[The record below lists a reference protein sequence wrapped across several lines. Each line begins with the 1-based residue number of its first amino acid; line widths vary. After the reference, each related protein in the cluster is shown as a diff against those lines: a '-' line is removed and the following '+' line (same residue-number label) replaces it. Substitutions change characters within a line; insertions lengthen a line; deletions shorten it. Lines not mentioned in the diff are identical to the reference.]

1 MSLLQVLPAVLIGY
15 VLGSIPVGYLVG
27 KAYGV
32 DVLKTESGRT
42 GATNLW
48 RATGQTSP
56 LVLTVLGDILKG
68 MLAVWIGRY
77 VFNSELAAAL
87 AGAAAVMGHNWSF
100 MLGWRGGAGGIT
112 TGAALLALSPL
123 AGAIMIPIAL
133 LALYISHYASVGTL
147 TIALGGLAALS
158 IIAVLAP
165 SDATIYHVL
174 FGLFSS
180 AAVTVAL
187 RPNLKRL
194 AEGKERRITL
204 W

>member
-1 MSLLQVLPAVLIGY
+1 MVFLQVAAAILIGY
-15 VLGSIPVGYLVG
+15 MLGSIPVGYLIG

-32 DVLKTESGRT
+32 DALRTESGRT
-42 GATNLW
+42 GATNVW
-48 RATGQTSP
+48 RATGQIWP
-56 LVLTVLGDILKG
+56 LVLTVLGDIAKG
-68 MLAVWIGRY
+68 MIAVFIGR
-77 VFNSELAAAL
+77 FIFHSELAAAL
-87 AGAAAVMGHNWSF
+87 AGAAAVIGHNWSF

-112 TGAALLALSPL
+112 TGAALFALSPL
-123 AGAIMIPIAL
+123 AGVVMVPIAL

-147 TIALGGLAALS
+147 TVALGGLAVLTV
-158 IIAVLAP
+158 IAVVAP

-174 FGLFSS
+174 FGLFSA
-180 AAVTVAL
+180 AAVTIAL